1 LSIFRTDFYAKIKVA
16 NFNLTSSSE
25 MLLKSLKESSAL
37 QNVQMTRVRKDV
49 EEQGKITIEEWYE
62 VSGSINVP
70 EGGKS
75 FWVLSKEIT
84 EKEPFNFFMRVDRNI
99 KADDQD
105 SARANALIWLKQA
118 LIKPLENGLILEEM
132 TISSPENISEIAN
145 KLRDSK

>member
-1 LSIFRTDFYAKIKVA
+1 
-16 NFNLTSSSE
+16 
-25 MLLKSLKESSAL
+25 MLLKCLKNSSAL

-105 SARANALIWLKQA
+105 SARANALIWLKQD